1 MADYEVR
8 FTTSAAN
15 EFRSLPTYV
24 KDRLATAI
32 EELKNNPRP
41 VRTRK
46 LKGHRGLFRIRSGL
60 YRLVYEVDD
69 KKKEIRVIRVR
80 HRREVYR

>member
-1 MADYEVR
+1 MGEYGVR
-8 FTTSAAN
+8 FATSAAN
-15 EFRSLPTYV
+15 EFRSLPTHV

-41 VRTRK
+41 VGTRK
-46 LKGHRGLFRIRSGL
+46 LKGRRGLFRIRSGL

-69 KKKEIRVIRVR
+69 KKREIRVIRVH

>member
-1 MADYEVR
+1 MGEYGVR
-8 FTTSAAN
+8 FATSAAN

-24 KDRLATAI
+24 KDRLAMVI

-41 VRTRK
+41 VGTRK
-46 LKGHRGLFRIRSGL
+46 LKGHRGLFRIRSGF

-69 KKKEIRVIRVR
+69 KKREIRVIRIR